1 MKNNYDYER
10 HKRLSESLGIDVEY
24 KPRPQIKSMDTW
36 APYITY
42 TAIILTLVF
51 VFNLFMTIIWVKGP
65 SMDPTLHDGKV
76 SLIAKTDKINR
87 FDVVVLK
94 EREQEGGETKTIVK
108 RLIGLP
114 NDKIEVRNGRLFING
129 EEYEEPYLDKAN
141 TNKFQKENW
150 EIIVPDDHYF
160 VLGDNRD
167 VSKDSRQVGSFIKS
181 SVVGKRIL

>member
-1 MKNNYDYER
+1 M
-10 HKRLSESLGIDVEY
+10 
-24 KPRPQIKSMDTW
+24 
-36 APYITY
+36 
-42 TAIILTLVF
+42 
-51 VFNLFMTIIWVKGP
+51 
-65 SMDPTLHDGKV
+65 
-76 SLIAKTDKINR
+76 
-87 FDVVVLK
+87 VVLK